1 MVIVPLADIAGSG
14 VAIPLAASGG
24 ARSIIIAI
32 TTGTGIVRLGD
43 STVTAAKG
51 VSVPTLASGQQLVL
65 PMSGDINERYSL
77 ASTYLYV
84 GNSTTVSVSLIE

>member
-1 MVIVPLADIAGSG
+1 M
-14 VAIPLAASGG
+14 
-24 ARSIIIAI
+24 
-32 TTGTGIVRLGD
+32 
-43 STVTAAKG
+43 TAAKG